1 MPVFARVLGIV
12 FSCFFDLHYLVL
24 LCRNGSTSHRHVRGT
39 DGRTSNR
46 YCRPRCLPCP
56 PATGRRTLCPGTPS
70 WGGALLAF
78 LFSVFHHGVANWKPF
93 LEFAHFSPCMQS
105 VTEVNAEGKSEEAV
119 LGQGRRSQTL
129 QIFLYIKILLFIFFP
144 KHNFEDFSPRSRKL
158 AGVTLASARI
168 GRSESNTLIFHSNPP
183 LPRCILGRSWK
194 QMVTG
199 SNPARSLGNLYS
211 AYPTPIKIPSCFQA
225 HMNRSFR
232 SPPLG
237 LKCCGSIRIW
247 YFSPAFFTR
256 IFGVWISFEEKTWI
270 QQTDGFDLQT
280 TRRAVRPKN
289 ELAYSAAKKVAMTQ
303 WGINSIY

>member
-1 MPVFARVLGIV
+1 MFQNFLDTQHRTAPRGLFRFCCERCGSKVFALCTTWSVVAGPKVPLWQVAIFSSKPGLGSAVAGLARRARPWVSFNARFCSCVLGIV

-183 LPRCILGRSWK
+183 SPGAFWGGLGSRWSRAQILP
-194 QMVTG
+194 
-199 SNPARSLGNLYS
+199 
-211 AYPTPIKIPSCFQA
+211 
-225 HMNRSFR
+225 
-232 SPPLG
+232 G
-237 LKCCGSIRIW
+237 L
-247 YFSPAFFTR
+247 
-256 IFGVWISFEEKTWI
+256 
-270 QQTDGFDLQT
+270 
-280 TRRAVRPKN
+280 
-289 ELAYSAAKKVAMTQ
+289 
-303 WGINSIY
+303 